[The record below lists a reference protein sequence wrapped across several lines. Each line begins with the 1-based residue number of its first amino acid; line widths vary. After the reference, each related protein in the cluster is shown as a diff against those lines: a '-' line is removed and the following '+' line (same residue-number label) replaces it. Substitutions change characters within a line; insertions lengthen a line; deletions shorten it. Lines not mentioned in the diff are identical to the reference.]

1 MRTIAAF
8 RIRKRVTGMILAAA
22 VLFTAAAVPLPVNAM
37 SNEEATFFYLTD
49 TLGFNVAAACGI
61 MANIRHESNFTPGSY
76 GGGGSYG
83 LCQWTGGRRS
93 WCESYCWDNGFGDDS
108 LYGQLSFLTH
118 ELRTVYPGIYNYLM
132 NVENSS
138 EGAYNAA
145 YEFCYDYERPANKGS
160 RSAARGS
167 LAAGTYWRKY
177 EIYAYDMWINT
188 DKGVAYHYTDGSLHY
203 GWLDLDDEMYYCDQ
217 DGILTFG
224 LFSADG
230 STYFAD
236 SDGILQYGWQEIGD
250 STYCF
255 DDETGAMKVGWTN
268 VDGKPIYYDSNG
280 QFAGVNAFNE
290 KAGITDDEIE
300 TMISEKEAELY
311 ITINA
316 PASDPM
322 PLPDKLMD
330 VAVSIQK
337 AGADSQNLA
346 AAAATPGKDSMLTSS
361 DLPPSSAVKG
371 LVIDTKEL
379 EAGTDSRDDA
389 ASGRITFKGVQQQ
402 PR

>member
-8 RIRKRVTGMILAAA
+8 RIRKRVAGMILAAA

-118 ELRTVYPGIYNYLM
+118 ELKTVYPGIYNYLM

-138 EGAYNAA
+138 DGAYSAA

-188 DKGVAYHYTDGSLHY
+188 DNGLAYHYTDGSLHY
-203 GWLDLDDEMYYCDQ
+203 GWLDLDDETYYCGQ
-217 DGILTFG
+217 DGILSFG
-224 LFSADG
+224 LFSAEG

-236 SDGILQYGWQEIGD
+236 RDGAIQYGWQEIGD
-250 STYCF
+250 SVYCF
-255 DDETGAMKVGWTN
+255 DDETGAMKVGWTQA
-268 VDGKPIYYDSNG
+268 DGKPIYYDSNG
-280 QFAGVNAFNE
+280 QLAAVNAFNE
-290 KAGITDDEIE
+290 KAGITDDEIR
-300 TMISEKEAELY
+300 TAVNEKETELF

-330 VAVSIQK
+330 VAEHIRE

-346 AAAATPGKDSMLTSS
+346 AAAATPGQDSMITSA
-361 DLPPSSAVKG
+361 DLAPSKAVKG
-371 LVIDTKEL
+371 FEIDTEEL
-379 EAGTDSRDDA
+379 SVGTKSSDEDEARK
-389 ASGRITFKGVQQQ
+389 ITFKGVQE
-402 PR
+402 